1 MGEGQPPAVEIP
13 GCRHHGVENQKDM
26 HRNLGWRASQG
37 TQGSGSG
44 HPGAWHSVYLACSAK
59 VDRKVGGVP
68 AMTHPA
74 WRTALKAKDA
84 AILLNG
90 QEGKKPRDSPTAK
103 QSCETLQDTG
113 LKQSA
118 WG

>member
-1 MGEGQPPAVEIP
+1 MEWRI
-13 GCRHHGVENQKDM
+13 RDM
-26 HRNLGWRASQG
+26 HQKSRVEGK
-37 TQGSGSG
+37 SG
-44 HPGAWHSVYLACSAK
+44 HPGVWVRAPRGLAFRLPGLLSK
-59 VDRKVGGVP
+59 GGSKGGWGASNDTP
-68 AMTHPA
+68 S